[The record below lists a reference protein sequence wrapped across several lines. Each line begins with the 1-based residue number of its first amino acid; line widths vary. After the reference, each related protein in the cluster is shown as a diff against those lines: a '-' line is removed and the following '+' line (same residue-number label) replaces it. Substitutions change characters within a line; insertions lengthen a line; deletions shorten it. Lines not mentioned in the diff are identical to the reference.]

1 MSTAARK
8 SKRDKK
14 AGSAPNAAAKLKK
27 KTPARGHSP
36 AKYQGEKLSPARQKA
51 LVRSERTI
59 TKSLAGFVKVGC
71 ALKVISDEKLYK
83 ASHSKFG
90 EYCKARWKLSS
101 KHAYRLM
108 AAAEIVE
115 QLRAG
120 KGRVSSESLPKRE
133 SQVRSL
139 ALLCG
144 TQCSPV
150 AVWKQAVKEAGG
162 KAPSAAL
169 VSKLVRECLGKSGLR
184 ASRRRGGSGVLS
196 PNGKIAKIQKLLA
209 KTGSEAAG
217 QSKKFYE
224 QTLVKIR
231 KLVGEPKS

>member
-27 KTPARGHSP
+27 KTPARGRRP
-36 AKYQGEKLSPARQKA
+36 AKYQGVKLSPAKQKA
-51 LVRSERTI
+51 LHRLERNI
-59 TKSLAGFVKVGC
+59 SKGLAEFVNVGFSLKD
-71 ALKVISDEKLYK
+71 IRERKLYK
-83 ASHSKFG
+83 VSHSTFE
-90 EYCKARWKLSS
+90 EYCKLRWKFSA

-115 QLRAG
+115 QLKAG
-120 KGRVSSESLPKRE
+120 KGRVSSNSLPKRE

-139 ALLCG
+139 VLLCG
-144 TQCSPV
+144 TQRSPV
-150 AVWKQAVKEAGG
+150 AVWKQAVKDAKG

-169 VSKLVRECLGKSGLR
+169 VSKLVRECLGKTGLR

-209 KTGSEAAG
+209 ETGGEAAG

>member
-8 SKRDKK
+8 LKRDKK
-14 AGSAPNAAAKLKK
+14 AGSAANAAAKLKK
-27 KTPARGHSP
+27 QTPARGQRP

-51 LVRSERTI
+51 LKRSERKI
-59 TKSLAGFVKVGC
+59 TRFLAEFVIAGS
-71 ALKVISDEKLYK
+71 ALKDIRDGKLYK
-83 ASHSKFG
+83 ASHSGFE
-90 EYCKARWKLSS
+90 EYCKDRWNFSA
-101 KHAYRLM
+101 KHAYRLI

-115 QLRAG
+115 QLKAG
-120 KGRVSSESLPKRE
+120 KGRVSPKSLPQRE

-139 ALLCG
+139 VRLSE
-144 TQCSPV
+144 TRCSPA
-150 AVWKQAVKEAGG
+150 AVWKQAVKEAKG
-162 KAPSAAL
+162 KAPSATL
-169 VSKLVRECLGKSGLR
+169 VSRLVNERLGKTGSM
-184 ASRRRGGSGVLS
+184 ASKRRGGNRALT